1 MSRSAI
7 AMETQLAGALT
18 DPSVASLSKSLIS
31 QDAGLTPFQK
41 DMLGVNVLL
50 ARPSVRAAL
59 AAAKHGHHLTRVQI
73 HVLVGV
79 FASFAHNP
87 AIDLLIAEGR
97 RLKGQPATLAAD
109 VAAGSNPAARLS
121 SGSPETPDAL
131 YNAAWS
137 RFARAWDAAHAQQLS
152 GATRALLTAPGATS
166 YLQTLPPLA
175 VASLIPEE
183 QFLALH
189 LPSESAKATRLDRPA
204 TAHAAAEEGYAVG
217 LAMLEAKLGLDQVVG
232 NLQDEVVLK
241 AILKG
246 ATVVFSGTVAAAS
259 EPWLVAIADFL
270 GAISVGEAIVGAIP
284 KLAYLNEVTSLEIV
298 PGNPTVSA
306 GQPVGFKIIADDK
319 AGHPIDYVPAPSV
332 HLTFVDN
339 PDAPVDPYETC
350 NDATQTCS
358 AGRKGT
364 HSIEAEFDF
373 VHAFASI
380 MITPGA
386 ETGLELSPD
395 PNTTDTGVLSPEFTA
410 TGLDSYGNNLGAV
423 TDFTLTASSGA
434 SCTGHTCTAGSAGNY
449 AVTATDGKGLGAAT
463 LTVTGGLMI
472 TPTSL
477 PDGAEGMPYSETLQ
491 ATGGTEPYTWA
502 LTSGSL
508 PEGLELDEDTGEIS
522 GTPTKSGESTFE
534 VTVTDLLGATAKA
547 TYNKLTVK
555 GRNET
560 ILVDG
565 VDGGVLHLEA
575 TLDEPFDEGLDAEG
589 GLGPYTWTVGQPAP
603 TCPGL
608 LLLSEGRPSDEDVIE
623 GVLAEVGTC
632 SATLEVHD
640 AYGDSG
646 TIEIVVEVR
655 PDA

>member
-1 MSRSAI
+1 MDGHLREHAFNEQRGGRTISGTLGRVGGRVLAALMVAGCAFVLATPQRALGSVGRSVGAQLRAAATSRSAI
-7 AMETQLAGALT
+7 VMETQLAGALT

-59 AAAKHGHHLTRVQI
+59 AAADHGHPLTRVQI

-79 FASFAHNP
+79 FTSFAHNP
-87 AIDLLIAEGR
+87 AIELLIAEGR

-109 VAAGSNPAARLS
+109 VATGSNPAVRLS

-137 RFARAWDAAHAQQLS
+137 RFARAWEAAHAQQLS

-166 YLQTLPPLA
+166 YLWTLPPLA

-183 QFLALH
+183 QFLALN
-189 LPSESAKATRLDRPA
+189 LPSKSAKATRNDRRA
-204 TAHAAAEEGYAVG
+204 TAHSAAEEGYAAG
-217 LAMLEAKLGLDQVVG
+217 LATLEAKLGLDQAVG
-232 NLQDEVVLK
+232 ALRDGVVLA

-246 ATVVFSGTVAAAS
+246 ATLAFSGAVADAS
-259 EPWLVAIADFL
+259 APWLTAIAGFL
-270 GAISVGEAIVGAIP
+270 GGIATGEAIVGAIP
-284 KLAYLNEVTSLEIV
+284 KLAYLNEVASLEIV

-332 HLTFVDN
+332 HLSFVDN

-358 AGRKGT
+358 AGRKGA

-373 VHAFASI
+373 VHGFASI
-380 MITPGA
+380 MVTPGA

-395 PNTTDTGVLSPEFTA
+395 PNTTEAGVLSPEFTA

-463 LTVTGGLMI
+463 LTVTGGGGSSG
-472 TPTSL
+472 TCPP
-477 PDGAEGMPYSETLQ
+477 PDSVQEINIGGEFCGDLEDVSVNTGTGYLYWEPFFS
-491 ATGGTEPYTWA
+491 GGTPPYTWSIEA
-502 LTSGSL
+502 CKV
-508 PEGLELDEDTGEIS
+508 LETGVEC
-522 GTPTKSGESTFE
+522 
-534 VTVTDLLGATAKA
+534 TVTPVHGVTINAAT
-547 TYNKLTVK
+547 
-555 GRNET
+555 
-560 ILVDG
+560 G
-565 VDGGVLHLEA
+565 VV
-575 TLDEPFDEGLDAEG
+575 EGYPMEEG
-589 GLGPYTWTVGQPAP
+589 GPVAI
-603 TCPGL
+603 
-608 LLLSEGRPSDEDVIE
+608 RVR
-623 GVLAEVGTC
+623 
-632 SATLEVHD
+632 VHD
-640 AYGDSG
+640 NYGDYG
-646 TIEIVVEVR
+646 AVILT
-655 PDA
+655 PYGGPFLG